1 MKSEVAMTD
10 ERDVVHMREAFA
22 QAQRA
27 MDEGSRPF
35 GAVLA
40 DATGQCVYV
49 ARNDQLTGGDCT
61 GHAEMNLV
69 REATKHL
76 GAAALVGG
84 TVYASG
90 EPCAMCAGALYWA
103 GVARI
108 VYGAPLAS
116 IEHIL
121 GGLSLGLPVRD
132 TLAQARRPVVITG
145 PILEDEAM
153 VVLETGAARLG
164 LGR

>member
-1 MKSEVAMTD
+1 MTQESDVA
-10 ERDVVHMREAFA
+10 HMREAIA
-22 QAQRA
+22 QAERA
-27 MDEGSRPF
+27 SLAGSRPF

-40 DATGQCVYV
+40 DATGQRLYV
-49 ARNDQLTGGDCT
+49 ARNDQLSGGDCT

-69 REATKHL
+69 RQASADL
-76 GAAALVGG
+76 GAPALVGA

-116 IEHIL
+116 IERIL
-121 GGLSLGLPVRD
+121 GGSSLGLPLRDALAHAQRSVRVD
-132 TLAQARRPVVITG
+132 GPV
-145 PILEDEAM
+145 LEDEAR
-153 VVLETGAARLG
+153 VALEAGAARLKN
-164 LGR
+164 LP